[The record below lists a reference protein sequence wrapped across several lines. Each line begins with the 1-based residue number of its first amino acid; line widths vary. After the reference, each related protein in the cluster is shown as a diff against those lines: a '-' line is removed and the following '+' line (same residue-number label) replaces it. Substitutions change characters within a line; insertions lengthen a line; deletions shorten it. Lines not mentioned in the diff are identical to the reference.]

1 VFLITLRNNISFFRF
16 KINEEMKT
24 VLSIITINY
33 NNLGGLMTTVSSV
46 KNQTWQEFE
55 YIVIDGGSIDGSK
68 EYLESQN
75 KFLDQWLSEKDS
87 GIYNAMNKGIK
98 MAKGQ
103 YLLFLNS
110 GDHLF
115 NEKVLE
121 RNHSKL
127 TQQDLICFNLQ
138 MVRNGFSKIAD
149 SPSNLCFSH
158 IYTTSLPHPATF
170 IKKELFSTV
179 GFYDENLRIVSD
191 WKFFLLALF
200 KFNCSYL
207 KVNETLATFYLDG
220 ISTFEDNSEER
231 KLVMKEHFDRFIFD
245 YEELIENRK
254 FVNTNRFKM
263 LKEVEKTG
271 FGKKLGSLFF
281 RSYILLFSK
290 KQLKDII
297 TAKSKIS

>member
-1 VFLITLRNNISFFRF
+1 M
-16 KINEEMKT
+16 KI
-24 VLSIITINY
+24 VLSIITVNY

-46 KNQTWQEFE
+46 KKQTWQEFE
-55 YIVIDGGSIDGSK
+55 YIVIDGGSTDGSK

-75 KFLDQWLSEKDS
+75 QFLDTWVSERDF

-98 MAKGQ
+98 LAKGE

-121 RNHSKL
+121 QNYSKL
-127 TQQDLICFNLQ
+127 IEQDLICFNLQ

-158 IYTTSLPHPATF
+158 IYSTSLPHPATF
-170 IKKELFSTV
+170 IKKELFYTV

-207 KVNETLATFYLDG
+207 KVNETLATFYFGG
-220 ISTFEDNSEER
+220 ISTVEDDSEER

-245 YEELIENRK
+245 YEELVENRK

-263 LKEVEKTG
+263 LREMEKAT

-281 RSYILLFSK
+281 RSYIILFSK
-290 KQLKDII
+290 KKLKDIL
-297 TAKSKIS
+297 TSKNTRS